1 MGVKC
6 LIEVKFQGID
16 TKKRITVED
25 EMNEVALVHLLQSTD
40 DQEFQTTANFGIQP
54 LSSET
59 ATPTLLSDDQHR
71 EVEAVILDGKQDS
84 MLIYIVIGVC
94 AVLAFLIGG
103 LVMYLRRAGKD
114 KKGGPSKS
122 NTPITV
128 NVTERITA
136 TA

>member
-84 MLIYIVIGVC
+84 MLIYVVIGVC
-94 AVLAFLIGG
+94 AVLALLIGG
-103 LVMYLRRAGKD
+103 LVMYLRRAGKA
-114 KKGGPSKS
+114 KAGGKQ

-128 NVTERITA
+128 SVTERITA